1 MRTVKAVTHRNP
13 VFLKEA
19 YKLDGI
25 VDLINDE
32 RYIPFGDT
40 YIGFNPGEGF
50 VVYVK
55 TLDARVRV
63 RCFDS
68 LLSAV
73 NCARRRN

>member
-1 MRTVKAVTHRNP
+1 MQQIKAVTHRNP
-13 VFLKEA
+13 RFLKEA

-40 YIGFNPGEGF
+40 YIGFDPGEGF

-55 TLDARVRV
+55 TLDASVRV
-63 RCFDS
+63 RCFDN
-68 LLSAV
+68 LMSAV
-73 NCARRRN
+73 NCARRRK

>member
-32 RYIPFGDT
+32 RHVPFGDRF
-40 YIGFNPGEGF
+40 IGFDPGAGF
-50 VVYVK
+50 VVYIK
-55 TLDARVRV
+55 TLDASIKA
-63 RCFDS
+63 RCFNS

-73 NCARRRN
+73 NYARRMK

>member
-32 RYIPFGDT
+32 RHVPFGDRF
-40 YIGFNPGEGF
+40 IGFDPGAGF
-50 VVYVK
+50 VVYIK
-55 TLDARVRV
+55 TLDASVKV

-73 NCARRRN
+73 NCARRIK